1 MLTAIVAQLS
11 IWMFLT
17 PVSFWLA
24 LISSFAF
31 AALFLKFFTTG
42 PNINF
47 ITPWWVRND
56 DLFFINCV
64 SAGVNPGSIRRFY
77 RFLPSDP
84 RCRFC
89 LVPFAGLGKIFRI
102 EPSRKNPNFCKSC
115 IEFTPIGVYEME
127 TGILFA
133 DIRGFTGWS
142 EKRPPSEASERLSAF
157 RRIANRVF
165 TKDDVLVEFIGD
177 EAMVLFFPGF
187 PSLGEHTPT
196 RMIEAGLRFQKAIRQ
211 EFGADDLSVGIGIN
225 QGLASVGNVGDTHA
239 KDFTAIGDVVN
250 TASRLQSC
258 AKAGQIVVAEE
269 VFNKA
274 NGAFPDARRVSFT
287 VKGKEEPV
295 GTFVIQAAAQT

>member
-1 MLTAIVAQLS
+1 MLTTLAAQLS
-11 IWMFLT
+11 IWILLT
-17 PVSFWLA
+17 PISIWLA
-24 LISSFAF
+24 LVSSLAF
-31 AALFLKFFTTG
+31 AVLFVKFFTTG

-64 SAGVNPGSIRRFY
+64 KAGVNPGSIRRFY

-89 LVPFAGLGKIFRI
+89 LIPFSGVGSLLRI
-102 EPSRKNPNFCKSC
+102 EPSRKNPNFCQSC
-115 IEFTPIGVYEME
+115 IEFSPIGVYEMD

-133 DIRGFTGWS
+133 DIRGFTAWS
-142 EKRPPSEASERLSAF
+142 EKRPPSEVSERLFAF

-177 EAMVLFFPGF
+177 GLMVLFFPGF
-187 PSLGEHTPT
+187 PSLGERTPT
-196 RMIEAGLRFQKAIRQ
+196 RMIEAGLRFQKALGHVFAA
-211 EFGADDLSVGIGIN
+211 EDLSVGIGIN
-225 QGLASVGNVGDTHA
+225 QGLASVGNVGDIYT

-258 AKAGQIVVAEE
+258 ATAGQIVVSEE
-269 VFNKA
+269 VFKKA
-274 NGAFPDARRVSFT
+274 DADLPNAKPVEFT
-287 VKGKEEPV
+287 VKGKKEPV
-295 GTFVIQAAAQT
+295 RTFVIEVST